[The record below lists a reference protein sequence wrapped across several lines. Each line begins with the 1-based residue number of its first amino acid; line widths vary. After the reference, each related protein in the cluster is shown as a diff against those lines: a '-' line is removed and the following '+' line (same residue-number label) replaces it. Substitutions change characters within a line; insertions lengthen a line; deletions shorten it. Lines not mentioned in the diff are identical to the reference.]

1 MPRGVGSSAGEPAD
15 GLSNYLVLW
24 IVLFS
29 VTVPGLVGR
38 ARVRACR
45 RFLDGGR
52 GLGPIDEKIQC
63 QLMVRFNNYFGLAVA
78 VLVARDDPLY
88 GPFERG
94 RQKLSFLVCYR
105 PLAKARRKQ
114 C

>member
-1 MPRGVGSSAGEPAD
+1 MFTA
-15 GLSNYLVLW
+15 LSLEVNYGINHSPVVL
-24 IVLFS
+24 LFS
-29 VTVPGLVGR
+29 IPSTGYFMTQSP
-38 ARVRACR
+38 
-45 RFLDGGR
+45 
-52 GLGPIDEKIQC
+52 GPIDEKIQC

-94 RQKLSFLVCYR
+94 RQKLISFLVCYR
-105 PLAKARRKQ
+105 PLALEGKRQRRAEQ